1 MVRNKDQI
9 VEGESQIKSQ
19 ILLKINLQQWKEKLK
34 TKKKTQKKSNFLMI
48 ELKVPSILSP
58 NEVIKLIIK
67 EVYTKF
73 GYIIKRSTLGPD
85 QNQLN
90 TQGNTISPFDIST
103 KDTGQRKSTI
113 GQKLM
118 KNRFA
123 LKSTEF
129 EEYFFG
135 SESLINYSYVQNL
148 IRFNKNFECMLC
160 EIPKCGVNPENIFP
174 PFITYSDDDQLFE
187 KLRNF
192 DWGYFKKTDI

>member
-9 VEGESQIKSQ
+9 ADGESQIKSQ

-34 TKKKTQKKSNFLMI
+34 TKKKTQKKSNFIMI

-67 EVYTKF
+67 EVYTIF
-73 GYIIKRSTLGPD
+73 GYIIKRSTIVPD
-85 QNQLN
+85 LNQAN
-90 TQGNTISPFDIST
+90 PRGSTITPFEIST
-103 KDTGQRKSTI
+103 KDTGKRNSTI
-113 GQKLM
+113 GQKLGE
-118 KNRFA
+118 NRFA

-160 EIPKCGVNPENIFP
+160 EIPKCGVNIENIFP
-174 PFITYSDDDQLFE
+174 PFITYEDSDHLFE

-192 DWGYFKKTDI
+192 DWDYFKKTDI